1 MTLQASMA
9 ARLRV
14 EGTFRLRSRTMFVVH
29 GRILAGFLR
38 VGQRITSLPGLDAPV
53 AAVEYV
59 RTATGRRENPAAC
72 FEYRD
77 DDQLAAWEALD
88 LVGQT
93 IELETGTID
102 RQPSP

>member
-1 MTLQASMA
+1 
-9 ARLRV
+9 
-14 EGTFRLRSRTMFVVH
+14 MFVVH
-29 GRILAGFLR
+29 GRIVAGFLR
-38 VGQRITSLPGLDAPV
+38 VGQRIITPPGLDVPV

-77 DDQLAAWEALD
+77 DHQLAAWEALD

-93 IELETGTID
+93 IELETGSID
-102 RQPSP
+102 GHPSP

>member
-1 MTLQASMA
+1 MS
-9 ARLRV
+9 ARLVV
-14 EGTFRLRSRTMFVVH
+14 EGTFRLRSRAMFVVH

-38 VGQRITSLPGLDAPV
+38 AGQRIVAPPGLDAPV
-53 AAVEYV
+53 AAVEHV

-93 IELETGTID
+93 IELETGSSD
-102 RQPSP
+102 RHPRP